1 MKRRTVQVTNVEYSS
16 ATKSTKMEDVED
28 TSRVI
33 SLTTQK
39 TQIAQ
44 PRVENNS
51 TTSTHP
57 SKLINANLKRLY
69 FLRKI
74 GYYAI
79 DNMYFDPT
87 GSISSP
93 ILAGYFGWR

>member
-51 TTSTHP
+51 TISTHLT
-57 SKLINANLKRLY
+57 KLINANLERLY
-69 FLRKI
+69 SPMKDRSLRDSQHVF
-74 GYYAI
+74 Y
-79 DNMYFDPT
+79 
-87 GSISSP
+87 SH
-93 ILAGYFGWR
+93 WQR